1 MLKTK
6 DIKTIL
12 ITGGAGFIG
21 SHFIRFCLRKYP
33 QAKIVNLDKL
43 TYAGNPDNLAEA
55 SKNKNYIFVKGDICD
70 SLLVDSLFAKYQ
82 FDWVVNF
89 AAETHVDRSLTQ
101 ANDFI
106 RTDILG
112 TQVLLEASN
121 KYNPKVYL
129 QISTDEVY
137 GDIPK
142 GRFAKEIDPLN
153 PSSPYAASKAGGD
166 MQVLAYFKTYKVP
179 VIISRCTNNYGPNQY
194 PEKIIPLFV
203 TNLLENKKIPLYDG
217 GSQIRDWLYVS
228 DHISALDL
236 ILNNGKIGEIYNI
249 GAGHK
254 NEITNKKLTEV
265 ILKNLGQS
273 ENMIEEAFG
282 LRPGHDR
289 RYAVDTA
296 KIRQLGWRPKI
307 DFETGIKRT
316 IKWYQT
322 NQGWWQKIKSGQY
335 LEYYKKHYNNSKCK
349 N

>member
-112 TQVLLEASN
+112 TQVLLESSN

-236 ILNNGKIGEIYNI
+236 ILNNGKIGENT
-249 GAGHK
+249 A
-254 NEITNKKLTEV
+254 TDKKR
-265 ILKNLGQS
+265 GD
-273 ENMIEEAFG
+273 A
-282 LRPGHDR
+282 D
-289 RYAVDTA
+289 
-296 KIRQLGWRPKI
+296 RPKKMH
-307 DFETGIKRT
+307 GPIK
-316 IKWYQT
+316 KAP
-322 NQGWWQKIKSGQY
+322 
-335 LEYYKKHYNNSKCK
+335 
-349 N
+349 